1 MLALAQQQWGKS
13 VSQKT
18 IQRIVK
24 ALALTWR
31 RIRHRPAGTPDAA
44 VYARKQQT
52 LKHLSAQHQA
62 GIIDLRY
69 LDESG
74 FCLTPYLPYAWQEK
88 GATIALPMSKGKRLN
103 VLGLLNTDNQLA
115 VYTFFGAINSE
126 VVIACI
132 DDFARSL
139 TQKTVVVVDNAK
151 IHASEA
157 LVAQIPK
164 WKALGLEIFYLPVY
178 SPQLN
183 LIEILWRFI
192 KYHWLPFSAY
202 LSFSHLVSSVEDI
215 LKRFGT
221 EYQINFV

>member
-1 MLALAQQQWGKS
+1 MNDKA
-13 VSQKT
+13 KT
-18 IQRIVK
+18 I
-24 ALALTWR
+24 
-31 RIRHRPAGTPDAA
+31 PD
-44 VYARKQQT
+44 
-52 LKHLSAQHQA
+52 
-62 GIIDLRY
+62 
-69 LDESG
+69 
-74 FCLTPYLPYAWQEK
+74 
-88 GATIALPMSKGKRLN
+88 
-103 VLGLLNTDNQLA
+103 TDA
-115 VYTFFGAINSE
+115 FFGAINSE

-151 IHASEA
+151 IHTSEA

-215 LKRFGT
+215 LKHFGT
-221 EYQINFV
+221 EYRINFV